1 MPLVSAIV
9 SGLLGRKIGREGAGR
24 ITIASMLITWLT
36 AIYIFYE
43 VVMKKT
49 ECYIKL
55 TKWVLVDLGLQ
66 FDGLTAIMCVVVTSI
81 SLLVHI
87 YSTEYM
93 GEDPHKPRFM
103 AYLSLFTWFM
113 LILVTADNLMQMFI
127 GWEGVG
133 LCSYLL
139 INYWYTR
146 IQANKAAIQA
156 MIVNR
161 IGDLGIVIAIIISY
175 TQYRTLEYAV
185 LIPIVEGKE
194 IEVIGLMILLGAIGK
209 SAQIGLHV
217 WLANAME
224 GWNKRAWALQEQK
237 LCYMREHPVQILRS
251 SLFEIEGFGK
261 IQRSGQSAGNRKIS
275 GTSETTRKAYDKKYE
290 EWLIGFIEGDGSL
303 IVNKSGYL
311 EFKITQLS
319 RDAQLLFNIK
329 KTLGFGSVTK
339 QSKMSNTHHY
349 RVRDKEGLEKII
361 EILNGNLQLKKRQD
375 QFREFVEGFN
385 KLYGTAIQIKPIQDL
400 ISLDKAWIA
409 GFAEAE
415 GYFTAGVWE
424 EKNEGKRTVQI
435 TLRFIISQQGELEVL
450 ERIGGLL
457 GGKVSKVESAA
468 RELKDGTSRPT
479 YLGHNMTVNLIYLK
493 TVIEYWRKNPL
504 KSKKDLS
511 YKKWLEIYD
520 QVISNKH
527 REKVGRIY
535 EYKWEVIEAIKQEVE
550 KLKKYNRENGDSEN
564 PENPEPRTHNQDR

>member
-1 MPLVSAIV
+1 MPLISAIV
-9 SGLLGRKIGREGAGR
+9 AGMLGRQIGKEGASR
-24 ITIASMLITWLT
+24 ITVISILVTWLA
-36 AIYIFYE
+36 AIGIFYE
-43 VVMKKT
+43 VILKKA

-55 TKWVLVDLGLQ
+55 TTWVLVDFGLQ
-66 FDGLTAIMCVVVTSI
+66 YDGLTAIMCVVVTSI
-81 SLLVHI
+81 SLLVHL

-93 GEDPHKPRFM
+93 GEDPHLPRFM
-103 AYLSLFTWFM
+103 SYLSLFTWFM
-113 LILVTADNLMQMFI
+113 LILVTADNLMQMFV

-146 IQANKAAIQA
+146 IQANKSAIQA

-161 IGDLGIVIAIIISY
+161 IGDLGIVMAIIISY
-175 TQYRTLEYAV
+175 TQYKTLEYSV
-185 LIPIVEGKE
+185 LIPIVEGTE
-194 IEVIGLMILLGAIGK
+194 IEIIGMMILLGAIGK

-224 GWNKRAWALQEQK
+224 GWYKRAWALQEQK

-261 IQRSGQSAGNRKIS
+261 IQRSGQSAGNRKMS
-275 GTSETTRKAYDKKYE
+275 GSSETTRKAYDKKYE

-311 EFKITQLS
+311 EFKITQSS
-319 RDAQLLFNIK
+319 RDAQLLFGIK

-339 QSKMSNTHHY
+339 QSITSNTHHY

-415 GYFTAGVWE
+415 GCFTAGVWE
-424 EKNEGKRTVQI
+424 RKKDDGKRTVQI
-435 TLRFIISQQGELEVL
+435 SLRFIISQQGELEVL
-450 ERIGGLL
+450 ERIGVLL

-479 YLGHNMTVNLIYLK
+479 YLGHNMTVNLTYLK
-493 TVIEYWRKNPL
+493 TVIEYWSKNPL

-535 EYKWEVIEAIKQEVE
+535 EYKWDVIEAIKQEVE

-564 PENPEPRTHNQDR
+564 PENPENPESR